1 MYNAPLKD
9 IQFVLNHVADINA
22 ALAKSGRDEDITPDL
37 VEAVLAEAGKLA

>member
-22 ALAKSGRDEDITPDL
+22 ALQFFDKA
-37 VEAVLAEAGKLA
+37 